1 MGEGVGAEVWGGGVG
16 AGVGDADGGA
26 DEGVAGH
33 FDVAVGVA
41 DEGGGGGVDGVIAAG
56 DLDHFRGG
64 FAAGAGAGEV
74 GAGVDGVEGGGML
87 AEGGLHGVVDGVEVG
102 EGHEAFGD
110 ALLIGDEDAFPA
122 HVGGP
127 AHEVEE
133 SVGEV
138 EVGWVEDVAVAGA
151 GIDDSVAVEEE
162 GRGEGWHGLGQQQWV
177 WPDCSRPEWQSGQM
191 PKNSSS
197 W

>member
-1 MGEGVGAEVWGGGVG
+1 
-16 AGVGDADGGA
+16 
-26 DEGVAGH
+26 
-33 FDVAVGVA
+33 
-41 DEGGGGGVDGVIAAG
+41 
-56 DLDHFRGG
+56 
-64 FAAGAGAGEV
+64 V
-74 GAGVDGVEGGGML
+74 GAGVDGVEGGCVQ

-102 EGHEAFGD
+102 EGHEALGD
-110 ALLIGDEDAFPA
+110 ALLVGDEDAFPA
-122 HVGGP
+122 HLGGP

-138 EVGWVEDVAVAGA
+138 EVGWAEDIAVAGA

-162 GRGEGWHGLGQQQWV
+162 SRGEGGHGLGQQQWV
-177 WPDCSRPEWQSGQM
+177 WPDCSRPVWQSGQM